1 MAVPFPR
8 TKDTMM
14 KQSVIEHIQKICSM
28 NLNEKNN
35 MAKAQVMLKNFKD
48 FKKFN
53 NASGFSGNIP
63 FEDLEA
69 FLKKLVKKYD
79 VMIGQILAITDVD
92 GDVTW
97 HGGMY
102 YVDGCGKARK
112 SNWLF
117 TIHSDDLYEYMV
129 KLVLLSFVS
138 VKTSEHVKVRD
149 PESVKDAMRRF

>member
-1 MAVPFPR
+1 
-8 TKDTMM
+8 M
-14 KQSVIEHIQKICSM
+14 KQSVIDHIQKICST

-35 MAKAQVMLKNFKD
+35 MAKAQVMLKNFAA
-48 FKKFN
+48 FRKFN

-63 FEDLEA
+63 FEELEM
-69 FLKKLVKKYD
+69 FLKQVVRKYD

-92 GDVTW
+92 GCVTW

-102 YVDGCGKARK
+102 YVDGDSVGARK

-138 VKTSEHVKVRD
+138 VKTSPNVKLRD
-149 PESVKDAMRRF
+149 ADTLKESMRRY